1 MKNKLHIVVGIAA
14 LVLTQF
20 VSAQEKDLRKIVF
33 TGAARGLY
41 FGDRIGQ
48 DVDTLST
55 SSLGDTVTIPR
66 MNSGHT
72 LVDLGMNI
80 RPNRNT
86 EIQGMVRV
94 RNDYGGFWGSGVSF
108 DIRQL
113 YIKGVAGGIVRYQ
126 LGDINYKL
134 SPYTLSNT
142 QQEIITQGPVVFQQ
156 QTRLMNYDNFY
167 AADSSWRQ
175 QGAAAEFGLQFAKF
189 VKELQ
194 FHTVA
199 TRVRTSDFGSINDR
213 LFAGYNVNL
222 VQSNFLEIGVNHVT
236 LFDIEGTSRN
246 LSTFHNP
253 VTTGTL
259 MLKKDIAGWKMKANV
274 EAGTSKTYYEK
285 FEGSPETNGKILDA
299 KWIGSNTSEGVTVEA
314 GWKYVST
321 DFRSPGAQT
330 KRVNYNY
337 QPSSF
342 GRITNDQVI
351 RNLTSFDLMRES
363 NAYNRQ
369 LSSNLMLTQP
379 KYDNITP
386 YGAATPNRQGVTV
399 HVNYASPTK
408 LYELSAT
415 NLMLQETRG
424 EGTVLPRK
432 FMRLEAKAVGHLNRL
447 IGNSDRLFDVTVRYR
462 NDNTSRT
469 AEENVRAVDLSTQIF
484 SIGMEYEFSENW
496 DLMLGVQQIK
506 FNGFDYTAV
515 RNNFS
520 EIYYF
525 NEYQTDGM
533 EFMQAAGLRYRFSE
547 KSSLSVNLSNFENT
561 DDFDTTQNY
570 SIRQFMLLYQM
581 NF

>member
-1 MKNKLHIVVGIAA
+1 MKNKLHIVVGIAVL
-14 LVLTQF
+14 LVTQF
-20 VSAQEKDLRKIVF
+20 VYAQEKDLKKVVF

-41 FGDRIGQ
+41 YGDKIGQ
-48 DVDTLST
+48 ETEDTI
-55 SSLGDTVTIPR
+55 TIPR

-113 YIKGVAGGIVRYQ
+113 YIKGVAGGVVRYQ

-175 QGAAAEFGLQFAKF
+175 QGAAAEFGLQFSKF
-189 VKELQ
+189 VRELQ

-199 TRVRTSDFGSINDR
+199 TRVRTTDFGSINDR

-222 VQSNFLEIGVNHVT
+222 VQSNFFEVGINHVT
-236 LFDIEGTSRN
+236 LFDIAGTSRN

-259 MLKKDIAGWKMKANV
+259 LLKKDISNLKMKLNV
-274 EAGTSKTYYEK
+274 EAGTSKTYYEE
-285 FEGSPETNGKILDA
+285 FEGSPETNGKIFDA
-299 KWIGSNTSEGVTVEA
+299 KWLGTFDSEGLSIEA
-314 GWKYVST
+314 GWKYVSS

-337 QPSSF
+337 QPSAF
-342 GRITNDQVI
+342 GRITNDQVV
-351 RNLTSFDLMRES
+351 RNLTAFDLMRES

-386 YGAATPNRQGVTV
+386 YGTATPNRQGVTLLLK
-399 HVNYASPTK
+399 YTSPTQ
-408 LYELSAT
+408 LFDISAT

-424 EGTVLPRK
+424 EGTFLPRK
-432 FMRLEAKAVGHLNRL
+432 FIRYEAKATAHMNNFWG
-447 IGNSDRLFDVTVRYR
+447 IKDRLFDLTVRFR
-462 NDNTSRT
+462 NDNTSRE
-469 AEENVRAVDLSTQIF
+469 AEENVKAVDLSTQIL
-484 SIGMEYEFSENW
+484 SVGMEYEFFENW
-496 DLMLGVQQIK
+496 DAMFGFQQVTFK
-506 FNGFDYTAV
+506 GFDYTAV

-520 EIYYF
+520 EIYNF
-525 NEYQTDGM
+525 KEYQTSGKEIM
-533 EFMQAAGLRYRFSE
+533 MAAGLRYRFSE
-547 KSSLSVNLSNFENT
+547 KSSLSMNLSNFENK
-561 DDFDTTQNY
+561 DVFDATQNY
-570 SIRQFMLLYQM
+570 SVRQFMLLYQM

>member
-1 MKNKLHIVVGIAA
+1 MKNTLHIVVGIAA
-14 LVLTQF
+14 LLVAQV
-20 VSAQEKDLRKIVF
+20 VSAQEKDFRKIVF

-41 FGDRIGQ
+41 YGDKVGQ
-48 DVDTLST
+48 EQEDSI
-55 SSLGDTVTIPR
+55 TIPR

-80 RPNRNT
+80 RPNKNT

-108 DIRQL
+108 DVRQL

-142 QQEIITQGPVVFQQ
+142 QQEIITQGPVIFQQ

-199 TRVRTSDFGSINDR
+199 TRVRTTDFSSINDR
-213 LFAGYNVNL
+213 LFAGYNMNL
-222 VQSNFLEIGVNHVT
+222 VQSNFFEVGVNHVT
-236 LFDIEGTSRN
+236 LFDIEGTSHN

-259 MLKKDIAGWKMKANV
+259 LLKKDISNWKMKVNV
-274 EAGTSKTYYEK
+274 EAGTSRTYYEK
-285 FEGSPETNGKILDA
+285 FENSPETKGKIFDA
-299 KWIGSNTSEGVTVEA
+299 KWIAANTSKGLTVEA
-314 GWKYVST
+314 GWKYVSS

-342 GRITNDQVI
+342 GRITNDQVV
-351 RNLTSFDLMRES
+351 RNLTAFDLMRES

-386 YGAATPNRQGVTV
+386 YGTATPNRQGLTV
-399 HVNYASPTK
+399 NVRYTSASK
-408 LYELSAT
+408 LFDLAAT
-415 NLMLQETRG
+415 QLMLQETRG
-424 EGTVLPRK
+424 EGTLLPRK
-432 FMRLEAKAVGHLNRL
+432 FMRSEVKAIAHVSKF
-447 IGNSDRLFDVTVRYR
+447 IGNKDKLFDVTVRFR
-462 NDNTSRT
+462 NDQTSRK
-469 AEENVRAVDLSTQIF
+469 AEENVRAVDLSTQII
-484 SIGMEYEFSENW
+484 SAGIEYEFWENW
-496 DLMLGVQQIK
+496 DVMLGVQQIK

-520 EIYYF
+520 QIYNF
-525 NEYQTDGM
+525 KEYQTNGN
-533 EFMQAAGLRYRFSE
+533 EFMKAAGLRYRFSD
-547 KSSLSVNLSNFENT
+547 KSSLSVNLSNFKNT
-561 DDFDTTQNY
+561 DAFDATQNY

>member
-14 LVLTQF
+14 LLVAQF
-20 VSAQEKDLRKIVF
+20 VSAQEKDLRKVVF

-41 FGDRIGQ
+41 YGDRMGQ
-48 DVDTLST
+48 EVEDSI
-55 SSLGDTVTIPR
+55 TIPR

-113 YIKGVAGGIVRYQ
+113 YIKGVAGGVVRYQ

-175 QGAAAEFGLQFAKF
+175 QGAAAEFGLQFSKF

-199 TRVRTSDFGSINDR
+199 TRVRTTDFGNINDR

-222 VQSNFLEIGVNHVT
+222 VQSNFLEVGVNHVT

-259 MLKKDIAGWKMKANV
+259 LLKKDFSNWKMKVNV

-285 FEGSPETNGKILDA
+285 FEGSPETNGKIFDA
-299 KWIGSNTSEGVTVEA
+299 KWIGTNTSKGLSVEA
-314 GWKYVST
+314 GWKYVSS

-342 GRITNDQVI
+342 GRITNDQVV
-351 RNLTSFDLMRES
+351 RNLTAFDLMRES

-369 LSSNLMLTQP
+369 LSSNLMLIQP

-386 YGAATPNRQGVTV
+386 YGTATPNRQGLTV
-399 HVNYASPTK
+399 
-408 LYELSAT
+408 SAKYIIPSKILEVFT
-415 NLMLQETRG
+415 TQLMLQETRG
-424 EGTVLPRK
+424 EGTFVPRK
-432 FMRLEAKAVGHLNRL
+432 FMRSEVKAVAHVNQRFGR
-447 IGNSDRLFDVTVRYR
+447 SDKLFDVTIRFR
-462 NDNTSRT
+462 NDNTSRE
-469 AEENVRAVDLSTQIF
+469 AEENVRAVELSTQIF
-484 SIGMEYEFSENW
+484 SVGMEYEFWENW

-520 EIYYF
+520 EIYNF
-525 NEYQTDGM
+525 KEYQTDGN
-533 EFMQAAGLRYRFSE
+533 EYMQAAGVRYRFSD
-547 KSSLSVNLSNFENT
+547 KSSLSVNLSNFKNT
-561 DDFDTTQNY
+561 DAFDATQNY
-570 SIRQFMLLYQM
+570 NIRQFMLLYQM

>member
-14 LVLTQF
+14 LLVAQF
-20 VSAQEKDLRKIVF
+20 VSAQEKDLRKVVF

-41 FGDRIGQ
+41 YGDRMGQ
-48 DVDTLST
+48 EVEDSI
-55 SSLGDTVTIPR
+55 TIPR

-113 YIKGVAGGIVRYQ
+113 YIKGVAGGVVRYQ

-175 QGAAAEFGLQFAKF
+175 QGAAAEFGLQFSKF

-199 TRVRTSDFGSINDR
+199 TRVRTTDFGNISDR

-222 VQSNFLEIGVNHVT
+222 VQSNFLEVGVNHVT

-259 MLKKDIAGWKMKANV
+259 LLKKDFSNWKMKVNV

-285 FEGSPETNGKILDA
+285 FEGSPETNGKIFDA
-299 KWIGSNTSEGVTVEA
+299 KWIAANTSKGFTIDA
-314 GWKYVST
+314 GWKYVSS

-342 GRITNDQVI
+342 GRITNDQVV
-351 RNLTSFDLMRES
+351 RNLTAFDLMRES

-386 YGAATPNRQGVTV
+386 YGTATPNRQGLTV
-399 HVNYASPTK
+399 NAKYVNPTQ
-408 LYELSAT
+408 LFEIAAT
-415 NLMLQETRG
+415 QLMLQETRG
-424 EGTVLPRK
+424 EGTLLPRK
-432 FMRLEAKAVGHLNRL
+432 FMRTEVKAVAHLSKRF
-447 IGNSDRLFDVTVRYR
+447 GSKDKLFDVSVRFR
-462 NDNTSRT
+462 KDNTSRV
-469 AEENVRAVDLSTQIF
+469 AEENVRAVDLSTQIY
-484 SIGMEYEFSENW
+484 SVGMEYEFWENW
-496 DLMLGVQQIK
+496 DVMLGVQQIK

-520 EIYYF
+520 EIYNF
-525 NEYQTDGM
+525 KEYQTDGN
-533 EFMQAAGLRYRFSE
+533 EFMKAAGLRYRFSD
-547 KSSLSVNLSNFENT
+547 KSSLSVNLSNFKNT
-561 DDFDTTQNY
+561 DAFDATQNY
-570 SIRQFMLLYQM
+570 TIRQFMLLYQM

>member
-1 MKNKLHIVVGIAA
+1 MRNKLHIVALGAA
-14 LVLTQF
+14 VLFGQNMF
-20 VSAQEKDLRKIVF
+20 SQEKDMRKVVF

-41 FGDRIGQ
+41 YGDNIGQ
-48 DVDTLST
+48 EVEDTI
-55 SSLGDTVTIPR
+55 TIPR

-80 RPNRNT
+80 RPNKNT

-108 DIRQL
+108 DVRQL
-113 YIKGVAGGIVRYQ
+113 YIKGVAGGVVRYQ

-142 QQEIITQGPVVFQQ
+142 QQEIITQGPEVFKQ

-167 AADSSWRQ
+167 DADSSWRQ
-175 QGAAAEFGLQFAKF
+175 QGAAAEFSLLFSKI

-199 TRVRTSDFGSINDR
+199 TRVRTTDFGSINDR
-213 LFAGYNVNL
+213 LFAGFNVNL
-222 VQSNFLEIGVNHVT
+222 VQNDFFEVGVNHVT

-259 MLKKDIAGWKMKANV
+259 LFKKDISNWKTRVNV
-274 EAGTSKTYYEK
+274 EAGTSKTYYDK
-285 FEGSPETNGKILDA
+285 FEGSPETNGKIFDA
-299 KWIGSNTSEGVTVEA
+299 KWFGANAKEGLSVEA
-314 GWKYVST
+314 GWKYVSS

-337 QPSSF
+337 QPTSF
-342 GRITNDQVI
+342 GRITNDQVV
-351 RNLTSFDLMRES
+351 RNLTAFDLMRES

-386 YGAATPNRQGVTV
+386 YGTATPNRQGLTL
-399 HVNYASPTK
+399 NARYILPSK
-408 LYELSAT
+408 FLEFSAT
-415 NLMLQETRG
+415 QLMLQETRG
-424 EGTVLPRK
+424 EGTFVPRK
-432 FMRLEAKAVGHLNRL
+432 FMRSEAKAVAHLSQKF
-447 IGNSDRLFDVTVRYR
+447 GSKDKLFDVTIRFR
-462 NDNTSRT
+462 NDNTSRE
-469 AEENVRAVDLSTQIF
+469 AEENVRAVDLSTQIL
-484 SIGMEYEFSENW
+484 SVGMEYEFSKDW

-520 EIYYF
+520 EIYNFKEYETDG
-525 NEYQTDGM
+525 NEYM
-533 EFMQAAGLRYRFSE
+533 LAAGVRYRFSDE
-547 KSSLSVNLSNFENT
+547 SSLSVNLSNFKNT
-561 DDFDTTQNY
+561 DAFDATQNY
-570 SIRQFMLLYQM
+570 SVRQFMLLYQM

>member
-1 MKNKLHIVVGIAA
+1 MKNKLHIVFGIVAFVA
-14 LVLTQF
+14 TQF
-20 VSAQEKDLRKIVF
+20 VSAQEKDVRKVVF

-41 FGDRIGQ
+41 YGDRIGQ
-48 DVDTLST
+48 EVEDSI
-55 SSLGDTVTIPR
+55 TIPR

-80 RPNRNT
+80 RPNKNT
-86 EIQGMVRV
+86 EIHGMVRV

-113 YIKGVAGGIVRYQ
+113 YIKGVAGGVVRYQ

-175 QGAAAEFGLQFAKF
+175 QGAAAEFGLQFSKI

-222 VQSNFLEIGVNHVT
+222 VQSDFLEVGINHVT

-259 MLKKDIAGWKMKANV
+259 LLKKDISNWKMRVNV
-274 EAGTSKTYYEK
+274 EAGASKTYYK
-285 FEGSPETNGKILDA
+285 NFEDSPETNGRIFDA
-299 KWIGSNTSEGVTVEA
+299 KWLGTNASKGLTVEA
-314 GWKYVST
+314 GWKYVSS

-342 GRITNDQVI
+342 GRITNGQEV
-351 RNLTSFDLMRES
+351 RNLTTFDLMRES
-363 NAYNRQ
+363 DAYNRQ
-369 LSSNLMLTQP
+369 LSSNLMLIQP

-386 YGAATPNRQGVTV
+386 YGTATPNRQGLTV
-399 HVNYASPTK
+399 NARYVSPRQMFEISGTQ
-408 LYELSAT
+408 
-415 NLMLQETRG
+415 LMLQETRG
-424 EGTVLPRK
+424 EGTFVPRK
-432 FMRLEAKAVGHLNRL
+432 FMRSEVKAVAHVSQRFG
-447 IGNSDRLFDVTVRYR
+447 SKDKLFDVTVRFR
-462 NDNTSRT
+462 NDNTSRE

-484 SIGMEYEFSENW
+484 SVGMEYEFWENW

-520 EIYYF
+520 EIF
-525 NEYQTDGM
+525 NFKEYQTDGN
-533 EFMQAAGLRYRFSE
+533 EYMQAAGVRYRFSD
-547 KSSLSVNLSNFENT
+547 KSSLSVNLSNFKNT
-561 DDFDTTQNY
+561 DAFDATQNY
-570 SIRQFMLLYQM
+570 NVRQFMLLYQM

>member
-1 MKNKLHIVVGIAA
+1 MKNKLHIVVGIVA
-14 LVLTQF
+14 LVATQF
-20 VSAQEKDLRKIVF
+20 VSAQEKDLRKVVF

-41 FGDRIGQ
+41 YGDRIGQ
-48 DVDTLST
+48 EVEDSI
-55 SSLGDTVTIPR
+55 TIPR

-108 DIRQL
+108 DVRQL
-113 YIKGVAGGIVRYQ
+113 YIKGVAGGVVRYQ

-175 QGAAAEFGLQFAKF
+175 QGAAAEFGLQFAKY

-199 TRVRTSDFGSINDR
+199 TRVRTTDFGSINDR

-222 VQSNFLEIGVNHVT
+222 VQSSFLELGVNHVT

-259 MLKKDIAGWKMKANV
+259 LLKKDIANWKMKVNV
-274 EAGTSKTYYEK
+274 EAGTSKTYYEN
-285 FEGSPETNGKILDA
+285 FEGSPETNGKIFDA
-299 KWIGSNTSEGVTVEA
+299 KCLGANTSKGLFVEA
-314 GWKYVST
+314 GWKYVSS

-337 QPSSF
+337 QPTSF
-342 GRITNDQVI
+342 GRITNDQVV
-351 RNLTSFDLMRES
+351 RNLTAFDLMRES

-369 LSSNLMLTQP
+369 LSSNLMLIQP

-386 YGAATPNRQGVTV
+386 YGTATPNRQGLTVVAKYVVPSKVLEFSVTQ
-399 HVNYASPTK
+399 
-408 LYELSAT
+408 
-415 NLMLQETRG
+415 LMLQETRG
-424 EGTVLPRK
+424 EGTLLPRK
-432 FMRLEAKAVGHLNRL
+432 FMRSEVKAVAHVSQRFG
-447 IGNSDRLFDVTVRYR
+447 SKDKLFDVTVRFR
-462 NDNTSRT
+462 NDNTSRE

-484 SIGMEYEFSENW
+484 SVGMEYEFRENW
-496 DLMLGVQQIK
+496 DLMLGVQQVK

-520 EIYYF
+520 EIYNF
-525 NEYQTDGM
+525 KEYQTDGN
-533 EFMQAAGLRYRFSE
+533 EYMQAAGVRYRFSD
-547 KSSLSVNLSNFENT
+547 KSSLSANLSSFKNT
-561 DDFDTTQNY
+561 DAFDATQNY

>member
-1 MKNKLHIVVGIAA
+1 MKNKLHIVVGIVALMAA
-14 LVLTQF
+14 QF
-20 VSAQEKDLRKIVF
+20 ASAQEKDLRKVVF

-41 FGDRIGQ
+41 YGDKIGQ
-48 DVDTLST
+48 EEEDSI
-55 SSLGDTVTIPR
+55 TIPR

-142 QQEIITQGPVVFQQ
+142 QQEIITQGPVIFQQ

-175 QGAAAEFGLQFAKF
+175 QGAAAEFGLQFAKYF
-189 VKELQ
+189 KELQ

-199 TRVRTSDFGSINDR
+199 TRVRTTDFGSINDR

-222 VQSNFLEIGVNHVT
+222 VQSNFLEMGITHVT
-236 LFDIEGTSRN
+236 LFDIEGTSHN

-253 VTTGTL
+253 VTTATYV
-259 MLKKDIAGWKMKANV
+259 LKKDFSNWKMRVNV
-274 EAGTSKTYYEK
+274 ETGTSKTYYEK
-285 FEGSPETNGKILDA
+285 FEGSPETKGKIFDA
-299 KWIGSNTSEGVTVEA
+299 KWIAANTSKGFSIDA
-314 GWKYVST
+314 GWKYVSS

-337 QPSSF
+337 QPTSF
-342 GRITNDQVI
+342 GRITNDQVV
-351 RNLTSFDLMRES
+351 RNLTAFDLMRES

-386 YGAATPNRQGVTV
+386 YGTATPNRQGLTV
-399 HVNYASPTK
+399 NAKYVNPTQ
-408 LYELSAT
+408 LFEIAAT
-415 NLMLQETRG
+415 QLMLQETRG
-424 EGTVLPRK
+424 EGTLLPRK
-432 FMRLEAKAVGHLNRL
+432 FMRTEVKAVAHLSKRF
-447 IGNSDRLFDVTVRYR
+447 GSKDKLFDVSVRFR
-462 NDNTSRT
+462 KDNTSRV
-469 AEENVRAVDLSTQIF
+469 AEENVRAVDLSTQIY
-484 SIGMEYEFSENW
+484 SVGMEYEFWENW
-496 DLMLGVQQIK
+496 DVMLGVQQIK

-520 EIYYF
+520 EIYNF
-525 NEYQTDGM
+525 KEYQTDGN
-533 EFMQAAGLRYRFSE
+533 EFMKAAGLRYRFSD
-547 KSSLSVNLSNFENT
+547 KSSLSVNLSNFKNT
-561 DDFDTTQNY
+561 DAFDATQNY
-570 SIRQFMLLYQM
+570 TIRQFMLLYQM

>member
-1 MKNKLHIVVGIAA
+1 MKNKLHIVFGIAA
-14 LVLTQF
+14 LVVTQF
-20 VSAQEKDLRKIVF
+20 VSAQEKDLRKVVF

-41 FGDRIGQ
+41 YGDRIGQ
-48 DVDTLST
+48 EVEDSI
-55 SSLGDTVTIPR
+55 TIPR

-113 YIKGVAGGIVRYQ
+113 YIKGVAGGVVRYQ

-175 QGAAAEFGLQFAKF
+175 QGAAAEFGLQFSKF

-199 TRVRTSDFGSINDR
+199 TRVRTTDFGSINDR
-213 LFAGYNVNL
+213 LFAGYNLNL
-222 VQSNFLEIGVNHVT
+222 VQSEFLEVGVNHVT

-259 MLKKDIAGWKMKANV
+259 LLKRDISNWKMKVNV

-285 FEGSPETNGKILDA
+285 FEGSPETKGKIFDA
-299 KWIGSNTSEGVTVEA
+299 KWMGVNSSKGLSVEA
-314 GWKYVST
+314 GWKYVSS

-337 QPSSF
+337 QPTSF
-342 GRITNDQVI
+342 GRITNDQVV

-386 YGAATPNRQGVTV
+386 YGTATPNRQGLTINARY
-399 HVNYASPTK
+399 VNPTQ
-408 LYELSAT
+408 LFEISAT
-415 NLMLQETRG
+415 QLMLQETRG
-424 EGTVLPRK
+424 EGTFLPRK
-432 FMRLEAKAVGHLNRL
+432 FMRSEVKAVAHLSKRF
-447 IGNSDRLFDVTVRYR
+447 GSKDKLFDVSLRFR
-462 NDNTSRT
+462 NDNTSRE
-469 AEENVRAVDLSTQIF
+469 AEENVRAVDLSTKIF
-484 SIGMEYEFSENW
+484 SIGAEYEFWENW
-496 DLMLGVQQIK
+496 DLMLGLQQVA

-520 EIYYF
+520 EIYNF
-525 NEYQTDGM
+525 KEYQTDGK
-533 EFMQAAGLRYRFSE
+533 EFMQAAGVRYRFSD
-547 KSSLSVNLSNFENT
+547 KSSLSMNLSNFKNT
-561 DDFDTTQNY
+561 DAFDATQNY
-570 SIRQFMLLYQM
+570 NVRQFMLLYQM

>member
-14 LVLTQF
+14 LVVTQF
-20 VSAQEKDLRKIVF
+20 VAAQEKDLRKVVF

-41 FGDRIGQ
+41 YGDKIGQ
-48 DVDTLST
+48 EEEDSI
-55 SSLGDTVTIPR
+55 TIPR

-80 RPNRNT
+80 RPNKNT

-142 QQEIITQGPVVFQQ
+142 QQEIITQGPVIFQQ

-175 QGAAAEFGLQFAKF
+175 QGAAAEFGLQFAKYF
-189 VKELQ
+189 KELQ

-199 TRVRTSDFGSINDR
+199 TRVRTTDFGSINDR

-222 VQSNFLEIGVNHVT
+222 VQSNFLEIGMNHVT
-236 LFDIEGTSRN
+236 LFDIEGTSHN

-259 MLKKDIAGWKMKANV
+259 LLKRDIANWKMKVNV
-274 EAGTSKTYYEK
+274 EGGTSRTYYEK
-285 FEGSPETNGKILDA
+285 FEGSPETKGKIFDA
-299 KWIGSNTSEGVTVEA
+299 KWIAANTSNGLTVEA
-314 GWKYVST
+314 GWKYVSS

-342 GRITNDQVI
+342 GRITNDQVV
-351 RNLTSFDLMRES
+351 RNLTAFDLMRES

-386 YGAATPNRQGVTV
+386 YGTATPNRQGLTV
-399 HVNYASPTK
+399 NAKYVNPTQ
-408 LYELSAT
+408 LFEIAAT
-415 NLMLQETRG
+415 QLMLQETRG
-424 EGTVLPRK
+424 EGTLLPRK
-432 FMRLEAKAVGHLNRL
+432 FMRTEVKAVAHLNKRF
-447 IGNSDRLFDVTVRYR
+447 GSKDKLFDVSVRFR
-462 NDNTSRT
+462 KDNTSRV

-484 SIGMEYEFSENW
+484 SVGMEYEFWENW
-496 DLMLGVQQIK
+496 DVMLGVQQIK

-520 EIYYF
+520 EIYNF
-525 NEYQTDGM
+525 KEYQTDGN
-533 EFMQAAGLRYRFSE
+533 EFMKAAGLRYRFSD
-547 KSSLSVNLSNFENT
+547 KSSLSVNLSNFKNT
-561 DDFDTTQNY
+561 DAFDATQNY
-570 SIRQFMLLYQM
+570 TIRQFMLLYQM

>member
-1 MKNKLHIVVGIAA
+1 MKNKLHIVVGIVALMAA
-14 LVLTQF
+14 QF
-20 VSAQEKDLRKIVF
+20 VSAQEKDLRKVVF

-41 FGDRIGQ
+41 YGDRMEQEVEDSI
-48 DVDTLST
+48 
-55 SSLGDTVTIPR
+55 TIPR

-142 QQEIITQGPVVFQQ
+142 QQEIITQGPVIFQQ

-199 TRVRTSDFGSINDR
+199 TRVRTTDFGSINDR

-222 VQSNFLEIGVNHVT
+222 VQSNFLEVGVNHVT

-259 MLKKDIAGWKMKANV
+259 LLKKDFSDWKMKVNV

-285 FEGSPETNGKILDA
+285 FEGSPETNGKIFDA
-299 KWIGSNTSEGVTVEA
+299 KWIAANTSKGFSIDA
-314 GWKYVST
+314 GWKYVSS

-342 GRITNDQVI
+342 GRITNDQVV
-351 RNLTSFDLMRES
+351 RNLTAFDLMRES

-386 YGAATPNRQGVTV
+386 YGTATPNRQGLTV
-399 HVNYASPTK
+399 NAKYVNPSQLFEIA
-408 LYELSAT
+408 AT
-415 NLMLQETRG
+415 QLMLQETRG
-424 EGTVLPRK
+424 EGTLLPRK
-432 FMRLEAKAVGHLNRL
+432 FVRTEVKAVAHLSKRF
-447 IGNSDRLFDVTVRYR
+447 GSKDKLFDVSVRFR
-462 NDNTSRT
+462 NDNTSRD

-484 SIGMEYEFSENW
+484 SVGMEYEFWENW
-496 DLMLGVQQIK
+496 DVMLGVQQIK

-520 EIYYF
+520 EIYNF
-525 NEYQTDGM
+525 KEYQTDGN
-533 EFMQAAGLRYRFSE
+533 EFMKAAGLRYRFSD
-547 KSSLSVNLSNFENT
+547 KSSLSVNLSNFKNT
-561 DDFDTTQNY
+561 DAFDATQNY
-570 SIRQFMLLYQM
+570 TIRQFMLLYQM

>member
-1 MKNKLHIVVGIAA
+1 MKNKLHIVVGIAMLMVA
-14 LVLTQF
+14 QF
-20 VSAQEKDLRKIVF
+20 VSAQEKDLRKLVF

-41 FGDRIGQ
+41 YGDKISQ
-48 DVDTLST
+48 EMEDSI
-55 SSLGDTVTIPR
+55 TIPR

-113 YIKGVAGGIVRYQ
+113 YIKGVAGGVVRYQ

-142 QQEIITQGPVVFQQ
+142 QQEIISQGPVVFQQ
-156 QTRLMNYDNFY
+156 QTRIMNYDNFY
-167 AADSSWRQ
+167 ASDSSWRQ

-189 VKELQ
+189 VRELQ

-199 TRVRTSDFGSINDR
+199 TRVRTTDFGSINDR

-222 VQSNFLEIGVNHVT
+222 VQSNFLEVGMNHVV

-259 MLKKDIAGWKMKANV
+259 LLKKDISKLKMKLNV
-274 EAGTSKTYYEK
+274 EAGTSRTYYEK
-285 FEGSPETNGKILDA
+285 FEDSPETNGKIFDA
-299 KWIGSNTSEGVTVEA
+299 KWLGLFDSEGLSIEA
-314 GWKYVST
+314 GWKYVSS

-337 QPSSF
+337 QPTSF
-342 GRITNDQVI
+342 GRITNDQVV
-351 RNLTSFDLMRES
+351 RNLTAFDLMRES

-386 YGAATPNRQGVTV
+386 YGAATPNRQGVTLNV
-399 HVNYASPTK
+399 KYLSPSQ
-408 LYELSAT
+408 LFDFSAT

-424 EGTVLPRK
+424 EGTFLPRK
-432 FMRLEAKAVGHLNRL
+432 FVRYEAKATAHLNNFL
-447 IGNSDRLFDVTVRYR
+447 GVKDRLCDLTVRFR
-462 NDNTSRT
+462 NDNTSRE
-469 AEENVRAVDLSTQIF
+469 AEENVKAVDLSTQIF
-484 SIGMEYEFSENW
+484 SVGMEYEFFENW
-496 DLMLGVQQIK
+496 DAMFGLQQITFK
-506 FNGFDYTAV
+506 GFDYTAV

-520 EIYYF
+520 EIYNF
-525 NEYQTDGM
+525 KEYQTSGEEIM
-533 EFMQAAGLRYRFSE
+533 MAAGLRYRFSE
-547 KSSLSVNLSNFENT
+547 KSSLSVNLSNFENK
-561 DDFDTTQNY
+561 DAFDATQSY
-570 SIRQFMLLYQM
+570 SVRQFMLLYQM

>member
-14 LVLTQF
+14 LVVTQF
-20 VSAQEKDLRKIVF
+20 VSAQEKDLRKVVF

-41 FGDRIGQ
+41 YGDRIGQ
-48 DVDTLST
+48 EVEDSI
-55 SSLGDTVTIPR
+55 TIPR

-113 YIKGVAGGIVRYQ
+113 YIKGVAGGVVRYQ

-199 TRVRTSDFGSINDR
+199 TRVRTTDFGSINDR

-222 VQSNFLEIGVNHVT
+222 VQSNFLEIGMNHVT
-236 LFDIEGTSRN
+236 LFDIEGTSHN

-259 MLKKDIAGWKMKANV
+259 LLKRDISNWKMKVNV

-285 FEGSPETNGKILDA
+285 FEGSPETKGKIFDA
-299 KWIGSNTSEGVTVEA
+299 KWIGTNASKGLSVEA
-314 GWKYVST
+314 GWKYVSS

-337 QPSSF
+337 QPTSF
-342 GRITNDQVI
+342 GRITNDQVV
-351 RNLTSFDLMRES
+351 RNLTAFDLMRES

-386 YGAATPNRQGVTV
+386 YGTATPNRQGLTV
-399 HVNYASPTK
+399 NARYVNPTQ
-408 LYELSAT
+408 LFEISAT
-415 NLMLQETRG
+415 QLMLQETRG
-424 EGTVLPRK
+424 EGTFLPRK
-432 FMRLEAKAVGHLNRL
+432 FMRSEVKAVAHLSKRF
-447 IGNSDRLFDVTVRYR
+447 GSKDKLFDVSVRFR
-462 NDNTSRT
+462 NDNTSRE

-484 SIGMEYEFSENW
+484 SIGAEYEFWDNW
-496 DLMLGVQQIK
+496 DLMLGLQQVA

-520 EIYYF
+520 EIYNF
-525 NEYQTDGM
+525 KEYQTDGK
-533 EFMQAAGLRYRFSE
+533 EFMQAAGVRYRFSD
-547 KSSLSVNLSNFENT
+547 KSSLSVNLSNFKNT
-561 DDFDTTQNY
+561 DAFDATQNY
-570 SIRQFMLLYQM
+570 NVRQFMLLYQM

>member
-1 MKNKLHIVVGIAA
+1 
-14 LVLTQF
+14 
-20 VSAQEKDLRKIVF
+20 
-33 TGAARGLY
+33 
-41 FGDRIGQ
+41 
-48 DVDTLST
+48 
-55 SSLGDTVTIPR
+55 
-66 MNSGHT
+66 
-72 LVDLGMNI
+72 
-80 RPNRNT
+80 
-86 EIQGMVRV
+86 
-94 RNDYGGFWGSGVSF
+94 
-108 DIRQL
+108 
-113 YIKGVAGGIVRYQ
+113 

-142 QQEIITQGPVVFQQ
+142 QQEIITQGPVIFQQ

-175 QGAAAEFGLQFAKF
+175 QGAAAEFGLQFSKF

-199 TRVRTSDFGSINDR
+199 TRVRTTDFGNISDR

-222 VQSNFLEIGVNHVT
+222 VQSNFLEVGVNHVT

-259 MLKKDIAGWKMKANV
+259 LLKKDFSNWKMKVNV

-285 FEGSPETNGKILDA
+285 FEGSPETNGKIFDA
-299 KWIGSNTSEGVTVEA
+299 KWMGTNTSKGLSVEA
-314 GWKYVST
+314 GWKYVSS

-342 GRITNDQVI
+342 GRITNDQVV
-351 RNLTSFDLMRES
+351 RNLTAFDLMRES

-369 LSSNLMLTQP
+369 LSSNLMLIQP

-386 YGAATPNRQGVTV
+386 YGTATPNRQGLTV
-399 HVNYASPTK
+399 NAKYVNPTQ
-408 LYELSAT
+408 LFEIAAT
-415 NLMLQETRG
+415 QLMLQETRG
-424 EGTVLPRK
+424 EGTLLPRK
-432 FMRLEAKAVGHLNRL
+432 FMRTEVKAVAHLSKRF
-447 IGNSDRLFDVTVRYR
+447 GSKDKLFDVSVRFR
-462 NDNTSRT
+462 KDNTSRE

-484 SIGMEYEFSENW
+484 SVGMEYEFWENW

-520 EIYYF
+520 EIYNF
-525 NEYQTDGM
+525 KEYQTDGN
-533 EFMQAAGLRYRFSE
+533 EFMQAAGVRYRFSD
-547 KSSLSVNLSNFENT
+547 KSSLSVNLSNFKNT
-561 DDFDTTQNY
+561 DAFDATQNY
-570 SIRQFMLLYQM
+570 SVRQFMLLYQM

>member
-14 LVLTQF
+14 LLVAQF
-20 VSAQEKDLRKIVF
+20 VSAQEKDLRKVVF

-41 FGDRIGQ
+41 YGDRMGQ
-48 DVDTLST
+48 EVEDSI
-55 SSLGDTVTIPR
+55 TIPR

-80 RPNRNT
+80 RPNKNT

-113 YIKGVAGGIVRYQ
+113 YIKGVAGGVVRYQ

-175 QGAAAEFGLQFAKF
+175 QGAAAEFGLQFAKYF
-189 VKELQ
+189 KELQ

-199 TRVRTSDFGSINDR
+199 TRVRTTDFGSINDR
-213 LFAGYNVNL
+213 LFAGYNMNL
-222 VQSNFLEIGVNHVT
+222 VQSEFLEMGITHVT

-253 VTTGTL
+253 VTTATYV
-259 MLKKDIAGWKMKANV
+259 LKKDFSNWKMRLNV
-274 EAGTSKTYYEK
+274 ETGSSKTYYKK
-285 FEGSPETNGKILDA
+285 FEGSPETNGKIFDA
-299 KWIGSNTSEGVTVEA
+299 KWLGTNASKGLSVEA
-314 GWKYVST
+314 GWKYVSS

-342 GRITNDQVI
+342 GRITNDQVV
-351 RNLTSFDLMRES
+351 RNLTAFDLMRES

-369 LSSNLMLTQP
+369 LSSNLMLIQP

-386 YGAATPNRQGVTV
+386 YGTATPNRQGLTV
-399 HVNYASPTK
+399 NAKYVNPTQ
-408 LYELSAT
+408 LFEIAAT
-415 NLMLQETRG
+415 QLMLQETRG
-424 EGTVLPRK
+424 EGTLLPRK
-432 FMRLEAKAVGHLNRL
+432 FMRTEVKAVAHLSKRF
-447 IGNSDRLFDVTVRYR
+447 GSKDKLFDVSVRFR
-462 NDNTSRT
+462 KDNTSRE

-484 SIGMEYEFSENW
+484 SVGMEYEFWENW

-520 EIYYF
+520 EIYNF
-525 NEYQTDGM
+525 KEYQTDGN
-533 EFMQAAGLRYRFSE
+533 EFMQAAGVRYRFSD
-547 KSSLSVNLSNFENT
+547 KSSLSVNLSNFKNT
-561 DDFDTTQNY
+561 DAFDATQNY
-570 SIRQFMLLYQM
+570 NIRQFMLLYQM

>member
-1 MKNKLHIVVGIAA
+1 MKNKLHIVVGIVALMAA
-14 LVLTQF
+14 QF
-20 VSAQEKDLRKIVF
+20 VSAQEKDLRKVVF

-41 FGDRIGQ
+41 YGDRMGQ
-48 DVDTLST
+48 EVEDSI
-55 SSLGDTVTIPR
+55 TIPR

-80 RPNRNT
+80 RPNKNT

-113 YIKGVAGGIVRYQ
+113 YIKGVAGGVVRYQ

-175 QGAAAEFGLQFAKF
+175 QGAAAEFGLQFSKF

-199 TRVRTSDFGSINDR
+199 TRVRTTDFGSINDR

-222 VQSNFLEIGVNHVT
+222 VQSNFLEVGLNHVT

-259 MLKKDIAGWKMKANV
+259 LLKRDISNWKMKVNV

-285 FEGSPETNGKILDA
+285 FEGSPETKGKIFDA
-299 KWIGSNTSEGVTVEA
+299 KWIGTNASKGLSVEA
-314 GWKYVST
+314 GWKYVSS

-342 GRITNDQVI
+342 GRITNDQVV
-351 RNLTSFDLMRES
+351 RNLTAFDLMRES

-369 LSSNLMLTQP
+369 LSSNLMLIQP

-386 YGAATPNRQGVTV
+386 YGTATPNRQGVTV
-399 HVNYASPTK
+399 SARYISPK
-408 LYELSAT
+408 QLFEISAT
-415 NLMLQETRG
+415 QLMLQETRG
-424 EGTVLPRK
+424 EGTLLPRK
-432 FMRLEAKAVGHLNRL
+432 FMRSEVKAVAHLSKRF
-447 IGNSDRLFDVTVRYR
+447 GSKDKLFDVSVRFR
-462 NDNTSRT
+462 NDNTSRE
-469 AEENVRAVDLSTQIF
+469 ADENVRAVDLSTQIL
-484 SIGMEYEFSENW
+484 SVGVEYEFWENW
-496 DLMLGVQQIK
+496 DLMLGLQQIT

-520 EIYYF
+520 EIYNF
-525 NEYQTDGM
+525 KEYQTDGK
-533 EFMQAAGLRYRFSE
+533 EFMQAAGVRYRFSD
-547 KSSLSVNLSNFENT
+547 KSSLSMNLSNFKNT
-561 DDFDTTQNY
+561 DAFDATQNY
-570 SIRQFMLLYQM
+570 NVRQFMLLYQM

>member
-1 MKNKLHIVVGIAA
+1 MKNTLHIVVGIAA
-14 LVLTQF
+14 LLVAQV
-20 VSAQEKDLRKIVF
+20 VSAQEKDFRKIVF

-41 FGDRIGQ
+41 YGDKVGQ
-48 DVDTLST
+48 EQEDSI
-55 SSLGDTVTIPR
+55 TIPR

-80 RPNRNT
+80 RPNKNT

-108 DIRQL
+108 DVRQL

-142 QQEIITQGPVVFQQ
+142 QQEIITQGPVIFQQ

-199 TRVRTSDFGSINDR
+199 TRVRTTDFSSINDR

-222 VQSNFLEIGVNHVT
+222 VQSNFFEVGVNHVT
-236 LFDIEGTSRN
+236 LFDIEGTSHN

-259 MLKKDIAGWKMKANV
+259 LLKKDISNWKMKVNV
-274 EAGTSKTYYEK
+274 EAGTSRTYYEK
-285 FEGSPETNGKILDA
+285 FENSPETKGKIFDA
-299 KWIGSNTSEGVTVEA
+299 KWIASNTSKGLTVEA
-314 GWKYVST
+314 GWKYVSS

-342 GRITNDQVI
+342 GRITNDQVV

-386 YGAATPNRQGVTV
+386 YGTATPNRQGLTV
-399 HVNYASPTK
+399 NVRYTSASK
-408 LYELSAT
+408 LFDLAAT
-415 NLMLQETRG
+415 QLMLQETRG
-424 EGTVLPRK
+424 EGTLLPRK
-432 FMRLEAKAVGHLNRL
+432 FMRSEVKATAHVSKL
-447 IGNSDRLFDVTVRYR
+447 IGNKDKLFDVTVRFR
-462 NDNTSRT
+462 NDQTSRK
-469 AEENVRAVDLSTQIF
+469 AEENVRAVDLSTQII
-484 SIGMEYEFSENW
+484 SAGIEYEFWENW
-496 DLMLGVQQIK
+496 DVMLGVQQIK

-520 EIYYF
+520 QIYNF
-525 NEYQTDGM
+525 KEYQTNGN
-533 EFMQAAGLRYRFSE
+533 EFMKAAGLRYRFSD
-547 KSSLSVNLSNFENT
+547 KSSLSVNLSNFKNT
-561 DDFDTTQNY
+561 DAFDATQNY

>member
-1 MKNKLHIVVGIAA
+1 MKNKLHIVFGIAA
-14 LVLTQF
+14 LVVTQF
-20 VSAQEKDLRKIVF
+20 VSAQEKDLRKVVF

-41 FGDRIGQ
+41 YGDRIGQ
-48 DVDTLST
+48 EVEDSI
-55 SSLGDTVTIPR
+55 TIPR

-113 YIKGVAGGIVRYQ
+113 YIKGVAGGVVRYQ

-175 QGAAAEFGLQFAKF
+175 QGAAAEFGLQFSKF

-199 TRVRTSDFGSINDR
+199 TRVRTTDFGSINDR

-259 MLKKDIAGWKMKANV
+259 LLKRDISNWKMKVNV

-285 FEGSPETNGKILDA
+285 FEGSPETKGKIFDA
-299 KWIGSNTSEGVTVEA
+299 KWMGVNSSKGLSVEA
-314 GWKYVST
+314 GWKYVSS

-337 QPSSF
+337 QPTSF
-342 GRITNDQVI
+342 GRITNDQVV
-351 RNLTSFDLMRES
+351 RNLTAFDLMRES

-386 YGAATPNRQGVTV
+386 YGTATPNRQGLTV
-399 HVNYASPTK
+399 NARYVNPTQ
-408 LYELSAT
+408 LFEISAT
-415 NLMLQETRG
+415 QLMLQETRG
-424 EGTVLPRK
+424 EGTFLPRK
-432 FMRLEAKAVGHLNRL
+432 FMRSEVKAVAHLSKRF
-447 IGNSDRLFDVTVRYR
+447 GSKDKLFDVSVRFR
-462 NDNTSRT
+462 NDNTSRE
-469 AEENVRAVDLSTQIF
+469 AEENVRAVDLSTKIF
-484 SIGMEYEFSENW
+484 SIGAEYEFWENW
-496 DLMLGVQQIK
+496 DLMLGLQQVA

-520 EIYYF
+520 EIYNF
-525 NEYQTDGM
+525 KEYQTDGK
-533 EFMQAAGLRYRFSE
+533 EFMQAAGVRYRFSD
-547 KSSLSVNLSNFENT
+547 KSSLSMNLSNFKNT
-561 DDFDTTQNY
+561 DAFDATQNY
-570 SIRQFMLLYQM
+570 NVRQFMLLYQM

>member
-1 MKNKLHIVVGIAA
+1 MG
-14 LVLTQF
+14 
-20 VSAQEKDLRKIVF
+20 QEVEDSI
-33 TGAARGLY
+33 
-41 FGDRIGQ
+41 
-48 DVDTLST
+48 
-55 SSLGDTVTIPR
+55 TIPR

-113 YIKGVAGGIVRYQ
+113 YIKGVAGGVVRYQ

-175 QGAAAEFGLQFAKF
+175 QGAAAEFGLQFSKF

-199 TRVRTSDFGSINDR
+199 TRVRTTDFGNISDR

-222 VQSNFLEIGVNHVT
+222 VQSNFLEVGVNHVT

-259 MLKKDIAGWKMKANV
+259 LLKKDFSNWKMKVNV

-285 FEGSPETNGKILDA
+285 FEGSPETNGKIFDA
-299 KWIGSNTSEGVTVEA
+299 KWMGVNSSKGLSVEA
-314 GWKYVST
+314 GWKYVSS

-342 GRITNDQVI
+342 GRITNDQVV
-351 RNLTSFDLMRES
+351 RNLTAFDLMRES

-369 LSSNLMLTQP
+369 LSSNLMLIQP

-386 YGAATPNRQGVTV
+386 YGTATPNRQGLTV
-399 HVNYASPTK
+399 
-408 LYELSAT
+408 SAKYT
-415 NLMLQETRG
+415 IPSKILEVFATQLMLQETRG
-424 EGTVLPRK
+424 EGTFVPRK
-432 FMRLEAKAVGHLNRL
+432 FMRSEVKAVAHVNQRFGR
-447 IGNSDRLFDVTVRYR
+447 SDKLFDVTIRFR
-462 NDNTSRT
+462 NDNTSRE

-484 SIGMEYEFSENW
+484 SVGMEYEFWENW

-520 EIYYF
+520 EIYNF
-525 NEYQTDGM
+525 KEYQTDGN
-533 EFMQAAGLRYRFSE
+533 EFMQAAGVRYRFSD
-547 KSSLSVNLSNFENT
+547 KSSLSVNLSNFKNT
-561 DDFDTTQNY
+561 DAFDATQNY
-570 SIRQFMLLYQM
+570 NIRQFMLLYQM

>member
-1 MKNKLHIVVGIAA
+1 MKNKLHIVFGIAA
-14 LVLTQF
+14 LVVTQF
-20 VSAQEKDLRKIVF
+20 VSAQEKDLRKVVF

-41 FGDRIGQ
+41 YGDRIGQ
-48 DVDTLST
+48 EVEDSI
-55 SSLGDTVTIPR
+55 TIPR

-113 YIKGVAGGIVRYQ
+113 YIKGVAGGVVRYQ

-175 QGAAAEFGLQFAKF
+175 QGAAAEFGLQFSKF

-199 TRVRTSDFGSINDR
+199 TRVRTTDFGSINDR

-259 MLKKDIAGWKMKANV
+259 LLKRDISNWKMKVNV

-285 FEGSPETNGKILDA
+285 FEGSPETKGKIFDA
-299 KWIGSNTSEGVTVEA
+299 KWMGVNSSKGLSVEA
-314 GWKYVST
+314 GWKYVSS

-337 QPSSF
+337 QPTSF
-342 GRITNDQVI
+342 GRITNDQVV
-351 RNLTSFDLMRES
+351 RNLTAFDLMRES

-369 LSSNLMLTQP
+369 LSSNLMLIQP

-386 YGAATPNRQGVTV
+386 YGTATPNRQGLTV
-399 HVNYASPTK
+399 NARYVNPTQ
-408 LYELSAT
+408 LFEISAT
-415 NLMLQETRG
+415 QLMLQETRG
-424 EGTVLPRK
+424 EGTFLPRK
-432 FMRLEAKAVGHLNRL
+432 FMRSEVKAVAHLSKRF
-447 IGNSDRLFDVTVRYR
+447 GSKDKLFDVSVRFR
-462 NDNTSRT
+462 NDNTSRE
-469 AEENVRAVDLSTQIF
+469 AEENVRAVDLSTKIF
-484 SIGMEYEFSENW
+484 SIGAEYEFWENW
-496 DLMLGVQQIK
+496 DLMLGLQQVA

-520 EIYYF
+520 EIYNF
-525 NEYQTDGM
+525 KEYQTDGK
-533 EFMQAAGLRYRFSE
+533 EFMQAAGVRYRFSD
-547 KSSLSVNLSNFENT
+547 KSSLSMNLSNFKNT
-561 DDFDTTQNY
+561 DAFDATQNY
-570 SIRQFMLLYQM
+570 NVRQFMLLYQM

>member
-1 MKNKLHIVVGIAA
+1 MKNKLHIVFGIVA
-14 LVLTQF
+14 LVASQL
-20 VSAQEKDLRKIVF
+20 VSAQEKDLRKVVF

-41 FGDRIGQ
+41 YGDKIGQ
-48 DVDTLST
+48 EEADSI
-55 SSLGDTVTIPR
+55 TIPR

-113 YIKGVAGGIVRYQ
+113 YIKGVAGGVVRYQ

-194 FHTVA
+194 FHTVG
-199 TRVRTSDFGSINDR
+199 TRVRTTDFGSINDR
-213 LFAGYNVNL
+213 LFAGYNMNL
-222 VQSNFLEIGVNHVT
+222 VQSNFLEVGVNHVT
-236 LFDIEGTSRN
+236 LFDIEGTSHN

-259 MLKKDIAGWKMKANV
+259 MVKRDIAHWKMKLNV
-274 EAGTSKTYYEK
+274 ETGTSRTYYEK
-285 FEGSPETNGKILDA
+285 FEGSPETKGKIFDA
-299 KWIGSNTSEGVTVEA
+299 KLLGVDASKGLTVEA
-314 GWKYVST
+314 GWKYVSS

-342 GRITNDQVI
+342 GRITNDQVV
-351 RNLTSFDLMRES
+351 RNLTAFDLMRES

-369 LSSNLMLTQP
+369 LSSNLMLIQP

-386 YGAATPNRQGVTV
+386 YGTATPNRQGLTV
-399 HVNYASPTK
+399 NAKYVYPAQ
-408 LYELSAT
+408 LFDVVAT
-415 NLMLQETRG
+415 QLLLHETRG
-424 EGTVLPRK
+424 EGTLLPRK
-432 FMRLEAKAVGHLNRL
+432 FRRSEVKATGHLNK
-447 IGNSDRLFDVTVRYR
+447 IFGNKEKLFDVTLRFR
-462 NDNTSRT
+462 NDRTSRE

-484 SIGMEYEFSENW
+484 SVGVEYEFWENW
-496 DLMLGVQQIK
+496 DLMLGLQQIK

-520 EIYYF
+520 EIYNF
-525 NEYQTDGM
+525 KEYQTDGN
-533 EFMQAAGLRYRFSE
+533 EFMKALGVRYRFSD
-547 KSSLSVNLSNFENT
+547 KSSLSVNLSNFKNN
-561 DDFDTTQNY
+561 DAFDTTQKYN
-570 SIRQFMLLYQM
+570 IRQFMLLYQM

>member
-14 LVLTQF
+14 LVVTQF
-20 VSAQEKDLRKIVF
+20 VSAQEKDLRKVVF

-41 FGDRIGQ
+41 YGDRIGQ
-48 DVDTLST
+48 EEEDSI
-55 SSLGDTVTIPR
+55 TIPR

-113 YIKGVAGGIVRYQ
+113 YIKGVAGGVVRYQ

-175 QGAAAEFGLQFAKF
+175 QGAAAEFGLQFAKYL
-189 VKELQ
+189 KELQ

-199 TRVRTSDFGSINDR
+199 TRVRTTDFGSINDR

-222 VQSNFLEIGVNHVT
+222 VQSNFFEVGVNHVT
-236 LFDIEGTSRN
+236 LFDIEGTSHN

-259 MLKKDIAGWKMKANV
+259 LLKKDFSNWKMKVNV

-285 FEGSPETNGKILDA
+285 FEGSPETKGKIFDA
-299 KWIGSNTSEGVTVEA
+299 KWIAANTSKGFSIDA
-314 GWKYVST
+314 GWKYISS

-337 QPSSF
+337 QPTSF
-342 GRITNDQVI
+342 GRITNDQVV
-351 RNLTSFDLMRES
+351 RNLTAFDLMRES

-386 YGAATPNRQGVTV
+386 YGTATPNRQGLTV
-399 HVNYASPTK
+399 NAKYINPTQ
-408 LYELSAT
+408 LFEIAAT
-415 NLMLQETRG
+415 QLMLQETRG
-424 EGTVLPRK
+424 EGTLLPRK
-432 FMRLEAKAVGHLNRL
+432 FMRSEVKATTHLSKI
-447 IGNSDRLFDVTVRYR
+447 IGSKDKLFDLTVRFR
-462 NDNTSRT
+462 NDNTSRE
-469 AEENVRAVDLSTQIF
+469 AEENVRAVDLSTQIL
-484 SIGMEYEFSENW
+484 SVGMEYEFWENW
-496 DLMLGVQQIK
+496 DVMLGLQQIT

-520 EIYYF
+520 EIYNF
-525 NEYQTDGM
+525 KEYQTDGK
-533 EFMQAAGLRYRFSE
+533 EFMQAAGLRYRFSD
-547 KSSLSVNLSNFENT
+547 KSSLSVNLSNFKNT
-561 DDFDTTQNY
+561 DAFDATQNY
-570 SIRQFMLLYQM
+570 SVRQFMLLYQM

>member
-14 LVLTQF
+14 LLVAQF
-20 VSAQEKDLRKIVF
+20 VSAQEKDLRKVVF

-41 FGDRIGQ
+41 YGDRMGQ
-48 DVDTLST
+48 EVEDSI
-55 SSLGDTVTIPR
+55 TIPR

-80 RPNRNT
+80 RPNKNT

-113 YIKGVAGGIVRYQ
+113 YIKGVAGGVVRYQ

-142 QQEIITQGPVVFQQ
+142 QQEIITQGPVIFQQ

-175 QGAAAEFGLQFAKF
+175 QGAAAEFGLQFSKF

-199 TRVRTSDFGSINDR
+199 TRVRTTDFGSINDR

-222 VQSNFLEIGVNHVT
+222 VQSNFLEMGITHVT

-259 MLKKDIAGWKMKANV
+259 LLKKDFSNWKMKVNV

-285 FEGSPETNGKILDA
+285 FEGSPETNGKIFDA
-299 KWIGSNTSEGVTVEA
+299 KWIAANTSKGFTIDA
-314 GWKYVST
+314 GWKYVSS

-342 GRITNDQVI
+342 GRITNDQVV
-351 RNLTSFDLMRES
+351 RNLTAFDLMRES
-363 NAYNRQ
+363 NSYNRQ
-369 LSSNLMLTQP
+369 LSSNLMLIQP

-386 YGAATPNRQGVTV
+386 YGTATPNRQGLTV
-399 HVNYASPTK
+399 NAKYVNPTQ
-408 LYELSAT
+408 LFEIAAT
-415 NLMLQETRG
+415 QLMLQETRG
-424 EGTVLPRK
+424 EGTLLPRK
-432 FMRLEAKAVGHLNRL
+432 FMRTEVKAVAHLSKRF
-447 IGNSDRLFDVTVRYR
+447 GSKDKLFDVSVRFR
-462 NDNTSRT
+462 KDNTSRE

-484 SIGMEYEFSENW
+484 SVGMEYEFWENW

-520 EIYYF
+520 EIYNF
-525 NEYQTDGM
+525 KEYQTDGN
-533 EFMQAAGLRYRFSE
+533 EFMQAAGVRYRFSD
-547 KSSLSVNLSNFENT
+547 KSSLSVNLSNFKNT
-561 DDFDTTQNY
+561 DAFDATQNY
-570 SIRQFMLLYQM
+570 NIRQFMLLYQM

>member
-1 MKNKLHIVVGIAA
+1 
-14 LVLTQF
+14 
-20 VSAQEKDLRKIVF
+20 
-33 TGAARGLY
+33 
-41 FGDRIGQ
+41 
-48 DVDTLST
+48 
-55 SSLGDTVTIPR
+55 
-66 MNSGHT
+66 
-72 LVDLGMNI
+72 
-80 RPNRNT
+80 
-86 EIQGMVRV
+86 
-94 RNDYGGFWGSGVSF
+94 
-108 DIRQL
+108 
-113 YIKGVAGGIVRYQ
+113 

-142 QQEIITQGPVVFQQ
+142 QQEIITQGPVIFQQ

-167 AADSSWRQ
+167 TADSSWRQ

-199 TRVRTSDFGSINDR
+199 TRVRTTDFGSINDR

-222 VQSNFLEIGVNHVT
+222 VQSNFLEVGVNHVT

-259 MLKKDIAGWKMKANV
+259 LLKKDFSNWKMRVNV

-285 FEGSPETNGKILDA
+285 FEGSPETNGKIFDA
-299 KWIGSNTSEGVTVEA
+299 KWIAENTSKGFSIDA
-314 GWKYVST
+314 GWKYVSS

-342 GRITNDQVI
+342 GRITNDQVV
-351 RNLTSFDLMRES
+351 RNLTAFDLMRES

-386 YGAATPNRQGVTV
+386 YGTATPNRQGLTV
-399 HVNYASPTK
+399 NAKFVNPTQ
-408 LYELSAT
+408 LFEIAAT
-415 NLMLQETRG
+415 QLMLQETRG
-424 EGTVLPRK
+424 EGTLLPRK
-432 FMRLEAKAVGHLNRL
+432 FMRTEVKAVAHLSKRF
-447 IGNSDRLFDVTVRYR
+447 GSKDKLFDVSVRFR
-462 NDNTSRT
+462 KDNTSRV

-484 SIGMEYEFSENW
+484 SVGMEYEFWENW
-496 DLMLGVQQIK
+496 DVMLGVQQIK

-520 EIYYF
+520 EIYNF
-525 NEYQTDGM
+525 KEYQTDGN
-533 EFMQAAGLRYRFSE
+533 EFMKAAGLRYRFSD
-547 KSSLSVNLSNFENT
+547 KSSLSVNLSNFKNT
-561 DDFDTTQNY
+561 DAFDATQNY
-570 SIRQFMLLYQM
+570 TIRQFMLLYQM

>member
-1 MKNKLHIVVGIAA
+1 MKNRLHIVVGIVA
-14 LVLTQF
+14 LFVVQF

-41 FGDRIGQ
+41 FGDKIGQ
-48 DVDTLST
+48 EMV
-55 SSLGDTVTIPR
+55 GDTVTIPR

-222 VQSNFLEIGVNHVT
+222 VQSSFLEVGVNHVT

-259 MLKKDIAGWKMKANV
+259 LLKKDIADWKMKVNV
-274 EAGTSKTYYEK
+274 EAGTSKTYFEK
-285 FEGSPETNGKILDA
+285 FEGSPETNGKILDG
-299 KWIGSNTSEGVTVEA
+299 KLMGVNASKGLSVEA

-337 QPSSF
+337 QPYSY
-342 GRITNDQVI
+342 GRITNDQVV

-386 YGAATPNRQGVTV
+386 YGAATPNRQGITL
-399 HVNYASPTK
+399 HVKYISPTK
-408 LYELSAT
+408 LFEVSAT

-432 FMRLEAKAVGHLNRL
+432 FMRMEGKAVGHLNNL
-447 IGNSDRLFDVTVRYR
+447 IGNADRLFDVTVRYR
-462 NDNTSRT
+462 NDNTSRV

-484 SIGMEYEFSENW
+484 SIGMEYEFFENW
-496 DLMLGVQQIK
+496 DLMIGVQQVK
-506 FNGFDYTAV
+506 FNGSDFTAV

-533 EFMQAAGLRYRFSE
+533 EFMEAAGLRYRFSE
-547 KSSLSVNLSNFENT
+547 KSSLSVNMSNFKNT
-561 DDFDTTQNY
+561 DKFDDTQNY

>member
-1 MKNKLHIVVGIAA
+1 
-14 LVLTQF
+14 
-20 VSAQEKDLRKIVF
+20 
-33 TGAARGLY
+33 
-41 FGDRIGQ
+41 
-48 DVDTLST
+48 
-55 SSLGDTVTIPR
+55 
-66 MNSGHT
+66 
-72 LVDLGMNI
+72 
-80 RPNRNT
+80 
-86 EIQGMVRV
+86 
-94 RNDYGGFWGSGVSF
+94 
-108 DIRQL
+108 L
-113 YIKGVAGGIVRYQ
+113 YIKGVAGGVVRYQ

-175 QGAAAEFGLQFAKF
+175 QGAAAEFGLQFSKF

-213 LFAGYNVNL
+213 LFAGYNMNL
-222 VQSNFLEIGVNHVT
+222 VQSEFLEVGVNHVT

-259 MLKKDIAGWKMKANV
+259 LLKKDFSNWKMKFNV
-274 EAGTSKTYYEK
+274 ETGTSRTYYEN
-285 FEGSPETNGKILDA
+285 FENSPETKGKIFDA
-299 KWIGSNTSEGVTVEA
+299 KLLGVDASNGLTVEA
-314 GWKYVST
+314 GWKYVSS

-342 GRITNDQVI
+342 GRITNDQVV
-351 RNLTSFDLMRES
+351 RNLTAFDLMRES

-369 LSSNLMLTQP
+369 LSSNLMLIQP

-386 YGAATPNRQGVTV
+386 YGTATPNRQGLTV
-399 HVNYASPTK
+399 NAKYVIPSKILEVSASQ
-408 LYELSAT
+408 
-415 NLMLQETRG
+415 LMLQETRG
-424 EGTVLPRK
+424 EGTFVPRK
-432 FMRLEAKAVGHLNRL
+432 FMRSEVKAVAHLSKVLQKVLRMIPQNDFIRF
-447 IGNSDRLFDVTVRYR
+447 GSKDKLFDVTVRFR
-462 NDNTSRT
+462 NDNTSRE

-484 SIGMEYEFSENW
+484 SVGVEYEFWENW
-496 DLMLGVQQIK
+496 DVMLGLQQIK

-520 EIYYF
+520 EIYNF
-525 NEYQTDGM
+525 KEYQTDGN
-533 EFMQAAGLRYRFSE
+533 EYMQAAGVRYRFSD
-547 KSSLSVNLSNFENT
+547 KSSLSVNLSNFKNT
-561 DDFDTTQNY
+561 DAFDATQNY
-570 SIRQFMLLYQM
+570 SVRQFMLLYQM

>member
-1 MKNKLHIVVGIAA
+1 MKNKLHIVVGIVA
-14 LVLTQF
+14 LVASQF
-20 VSAQEKDLRKIVF
+20 VSAQEKDLRKVVF

-41 FGDRIGQ
+41 YGDKIGQ
-48 DVDTLST
+48 EVDDSI
-55 SSLGDTVTIPR
+55 TIPR

-113 YIKGVAGGIVRYQ
+113 YIKGVAGGAVRYQ

-167 AADSSWRQ
+167 VADSSWRQ
-175 QGAAAEFGLQFAKF
+175 QGAAAEFGLQFAKY

-194 FHTVA
+194 FHTVG
-199 TRVRTSDFGSINDR
+199 TRVRTTDFGSINDR
-213 LFAGYNVNL
+213 LFAGYNMNL
-222 VQSNFLEIGVNHVT
+222 VQSDFLEVGVNHVT
-236 LFDIEGTSRN
+236 LFDIEGTSHN

-253 VTTGTL
+253 VTTGTIMYKREL
-259 MLKKDIAGWKMKANV
+259 FNWKMKLNV
-274 EAGTSKTYYEK
+274 ETGTSRTYYEK
-285 FEGSPETNGKILDA
+285 FENSPETKGKIFDA
-299 KWIGSNTSEGVTVEA
+299 KLLGVDASMGLTVEA
-314 GWKYVST
+314 GWKYVSS

-342 GRITNDQVI
+342 GRITNDQVV
-351 RNLTSFDLMRES
+351 RNLTAFDLMRES

-369 LSSNLMLTQP
+369 LSSNLMLIQP

-386 YGAATPNRQGVTV
+386 YGTATPNRQGLTV
-399 HVNYASPTK
+399 NAKYVYPAQ
-408 LYELSAT
+408 LFDVVAT
-415 NLMLQETRG
+415 QLLLQETRG
-424 EGTVLPRK
+424 EGTLLPRK
-432 FMRLEAKAVGHLNRL
+432 FRRTEVKATAHLNKRF
-447 IGNSDRLFDVTVRYR
+447 GSKEKLFDVTLRFR
-462 NDNTSRT
+462 NDNTSRK

-484 SIGMEYEFSENW
+484 SIGVEYEFWENW
-496 DLMLGVQQIK
+496 DVMLGLQQIE

-520 EIYYF
+520 EIYNF
-525 NEYQTDGM
+525 KEYQTDGN
-533 EFMQAAGLRYRFSE
+533 EFMEALGVRYRFSD
-547 KSSLSVNLSNFENT
+547 KSSLSVNLSNFKNN
-561 DDFDTTQNY
+561 DAFDTTQKYN
-570 SIRQFMLLYQM
+570 IRQFMLLYQM

>member
-14 LVLTQF
+14 LLVAQF
-20 VSAQEKDLRKIVF
+20 VSAQEKDLRKVVF

-41 FGDRIGQ
+41 YGDRMGQ
-48 DVDTLST
+48 EAEDSI
-55 SSLGDTVTIPR
+55 TIPR

-113 YIKGVAGGIVRYQ
+113 YIKGVAGGVVRYQ

-175 QGAAAEFGLQFAKF
+175 QGAAAEFGLQFSKF

-199 TRVRTSDFGSINDR
+199 TRVRTTDFGNISDR

-222 VQSNFLEIGVNHVT
+222 VQSNFLEVGVNHVT

-259 MLKKDIAGWKMKANV
+259 LLKKDFSNWKMKVNV

-285 FEGSPETNGKILDA
+285 FEGSPETNGKIFDA
-299 KWIGSNTSEGVTVEA
+299 KWMGTYTSKGLSVEA
-314 GWKYVST
+314 GWKYVSS

-342 GRITNDQVI
+342 GRITNDQVV
-351 RNLTSFDLMRES
+351 RNLTAFDLMRES

-369 LSSNLMLTQP
+369 LSSNLMLIQP

-386 YGAATPNRQGVTV
+386 YGTATPNRQGLTV
-399 HVNYASPTK
+399 
-408 LYELSAT
+408 SAKYIIPSKILEVFAT
-415 NLMLQETRG
+415 QLMLQETRG
-424 EGTVLPRK
+424 EGTFVPRK
-432 FMRLEAKAVGHLNRL
+432 FIRSEVKAVAHVNQRFGR
-447 IGNSDRLFDVTVRYR
+447 SDKLFDVTIRFR
-462 NDNTSRT
+462 NDNTSRE

-484 SIGMEYEFSENW
+484 SVGMEYEFWENW

-520 EIYYF
+520 EIYNF
-525 NEYQTDGM
+525 KEYQTDGN
-533 EFMQAAGLRYRFSE
+533 EFMQAAGVRYRFSD
-547 KSSLSVNLSNFENT
+547 KSSLSVNLSNFKNT
-561 DDFDTTQNY
+561 DAFDATQNY
-570 SIRQFMLLYQM
+570 NIRQFMLLYQM

>member
-1 MKNKLHIVVGIAA
+1 MKNKLHIVFGIAA
-14 LVLTQF
+14 LVVTQF
-20 VSAQEKDLRKIVF
+20 VSAQEKDLRKVVF

-41 FGDRIGQ
+41 YGDRIGQ
-48 DVDTLST
+48 EVEDSI
-55 SSLGDTVTIPR
+55 TIPR

-113 YIKGVAGGIVRYQ
+113 YIKGVAGGVVRYQ

-199 TRVRTSDFGSINDR
+199 TRVRTTDFGSINDR

-222 VQSNFLEIGVNHVT
+222 VQSNFFEIGENHVT

-259 MLKKDIAGWKMKANV
+259 LLKKDISNWKMKVNV

-285 FEGSPETNGKILDA
+285 FEGSPETNGKIFDA
-299 KWIGSNTSEGVTVEA
+299 KWMGTNSSNGLSVEA
-314 GWKYVST
+314 GWKYVSS

-337 QPSSF
+337 QPTSF
-342 GRITNDQVI
+342 GRITNDQVV
-351 RNLTSFDLMRES
+351 RNLTAFDLMRES

-369 LSSNLMLTQP
+369 LSSNLMLIQP

-386 YGAATPNRQGVTV
+386 YGTATPNRQGVTV
-399 HVNYASPTK
+399 NAKYVIPSK
-408 LYELSAT
+408 ILEVSAT
-415 NLMLQETRG
+415 QLMMQETRG
-424 EGTVLPRK
+424 EGTLVPRK
-432 FMRLEAKAVGHLNRL
+432 FMRSEVKAVAHVNKRFGK
-447 IGNSDRLFDVTVRYR
+447 SDKLFDVTVRFR
-462 NDNTSRT
+462 NDNTSRK
-469 AEENVRAVDLSTQIF
+469 AEENVRAVDLSTQIL
-484 SIGMEYEFSENW
+484 SIGAEYEFWENW
-496 DLMLGVQQIK
+496 DLMLGLQQIT

-520 EIYYF
+520 EIYNF
-525 NEYQTDGM
+525 REYQTDGK
-533 EFMQAAGLRYRFSE
+533 EFMQAAGVRYRFSD
-547 KSSLSVNLSNFENT
+547 KSSLSMNLLNFKNT
-561 DDFDTTQNY
+561 DAFDATQNY
-570 SIRQFMLLYQM
+570 NVRQFMLLYQM

>member
-1 MKNKLHIVVGIAA
+1 MKNKLHIVVGIVALMAA
-14 LVLTQF
+14 QF
-20 VSAQEKDLRKIVF
+20 VSAQEKDLRKVVF

-41 FGDRIGQ
+41 YGDKIGQ
-48 DVDTLST
+48 EEEDSI
-55 SSLGDTVTIPR
+55 TIPR

-142 QQEIITQGPVVFQQ
+142 QQEIITQGPVIFQQ

-199 TRVRTSDFGSINDR
+199 TRVRTTDFGSINDR

-222 VQSNFLEIGVNHVT
+222 VQSNFLEVGVNHVT
-236 LFDIEGTSRN
+236 LFDIEGTSHN

-259 MLKKDIAGWKMKANV
+259 LLKKDIANWKMKVNV
-274 EAGTSKTYYEK
+274 EGGTSRTYYEK
-285 FEGSPETNGKILDA
+285 FEGSPETKGKIFDA
-299 KWIGSNTSEGVTVEA
+299 KWIAANTSNGLTVEA
-314 GWKYVST
+314 GWKYVSS

-342 GRITNDQVI
+342 GRITNDQVV

-386 YGAATPNRQGVTV
+386 YGTATPNRQGLTV
-399 HVNYASPTK
+399 NAKYVNPSQLFEIA
-408 LYELSAT
+408 AT
-415 NLMLQETRG
+415 QLMLQETRG
-424 EGTVLPRK
+424 EGTLLPRK
-432 FMRLEAKAVGHLNRL
+432 FMRTEVKAVAHLSKRF
-447 IGNSDRLFDVTVRYR
+447 GSKDKLFDVSVRFR
-462 NDNTSRT
+462 KDNTSRV

-484 SIGMEYEFSENW
+484 SVGMEYEFWENW

-520 EIYYF
+520 EIYNF
-525 NEYQTDGM
+525 KEYQTDGN
-533 EFMQAAGLRYRFSE
+533 EFMQAAGVRYRFSD
-547 KSSLSVNLSNFENT
+547 KSSLSVNLSNFKNT
-561 DDFDTTQNY
+561 DAFDATQNY
-570 SIRQFMLLYQM
+570 TIRQFMLLYQM

>member
-14 LVLTQF
+14 LVVTQF
-20 VSAQEKDLRKIVF
+20 VSAQEKDLRKVVF

-41 FGDRIGQ
+41 YGDRIGQ
-48 DVDTLST
+48 EVEDSI
-55 SSLGDTVTIPR
+55 TIPR

-113 YIKGVAGGIVRYQ
+113 YIKGVAGGVVRYQ

-175 QGAAAEFGLQFAKF
+175 QGAAAEFGLQFAKYL
-189 VKELQ
+189 KEIQ

-199 TRVRTSDFGSINDR
+199 TRVRTTDFGSINDR

-222 VQSNFLEIGVNHVT
+222 VQSNFLEMGITHVT

-259 MLKKDIAGWKMKANV
+259 LLKRDISNWKMKVNV
-274 EAGTSKTYYEK
+274 ETGTSKTYYEK
-285 FEGSPETNGKILDA
+285 FEGSPETKGKIFDA
-299 KWIGSNTSEGVTVEA
+299 KWIAANTSKGFTIDA
-314 GWKYVST
+314 GWKYVSS

-337 QPSSF
+337 QPTSF
-342 GRITNDQVI
+342 GRITNDQVV
-351 RNLTSFDLMRES
+351 RNLTAFDLMRES

-386 YGAATPNRQGVTV
+386 YGTATPNRQGLTV
-399 HVNYASPTK
+399 NARYVNPSQLFEISASQ
-408 LYELSAT
+408 
-415 NLMLQETRG
+415 LMLQETRG
-424 EGTVLPRK
+424 EGTTLPRK
-432 FMRLEAKAVGHLNRL
+432 FMRSEVKAVAHLSKRF
-447 IGNSDRLFDVTVRYR
+447 GSKDKLFDVSVRFR
-462 NDNTSRT
+462 NDNTSRKE
-469 AEENVRAVDLSTQIF
+469 EENVRAVDLSTQIL
-484 SIGMEYEFSENW
+484 SVGMEYEFWDNW
-496 DLMLGVQQIK
+496 DLMLGLQQIT

-520 EIYYF
+520 EIYNF
-525 NEYQTDGM
+525 REYQTDGK
-533 EFMQAAGLRYRFSE
+533 EFMQAAGVRYRFSD
-547 KSSLSVNLSNFENT
+547 KSSLSMNLSNFKNT
-561 DDFDTTQNY
+561 DAFDATQNY
-570 SIRQFMLLYQM
+570 TIRQFMLLYQM

>member
-1 MKNKLHIVVGIAA
+1 MKNKLHIVVGIVALMAA
-14 LVLTQF
+14 QF
-20 VSAQEKDLRKIVF
+20 VSAQEKDLRKVVF

-41 FGDRIGQ
+41 YGDKIGQ
-48 DVDTLST
+48 EEEDSI
-55 SSLGDTVTIPR
+55 TIPR

-80 RPNRNT
+80 RPNRNA

-113 YIKGVAGGIVRYQ
+113 YIKGVAGGVVRYQ

-194 FHTVA
+194 FHTVG
-199 TRVRTSDFGSINDR
+199 TRVRTTDFGSINDR
-213 LFAGYNVNL
+213 LFAGYNMNL
-222 VQSNFLEIGVNHVT
+222 VQSNFLEVGVNHVT

-259 MLKKDIAGWKMKANV
+259 MVKRDIAHWKMKLNV
-274 EAGTSKTYYEK
+274 ETGTSRTYYEK
-285 FEGSPETNGKILDA
+285 FEGSPVTKGKIFDA
-299 KWIGSNTSEGVTVEA
+299 KLLGVDASKGLTVEA
-314 GWKYVST
+314 GWKYVSS

-342 GRITNDQVI
+342 GRITNDQVV
-351 RNLTSFDLMRES
+351 RNLTAFDLMRES

-369 LSSNLMLTQP
+369 LSSNLMLIQP

-386 YGAATPNRQGVTV
+386 YGTATPNRQGLTV
-399 HVNYASPTK
+399 NAKYVYPTQ
-408 LYELSAT
+408 LFDVVAT
-415 NLMLQETRG
+415 QLLLHETRG
-424 EGTVLPRK
+424 EGTLLPRK
-432 FMRLEAKAVGHLNRL
+432 FRRSEVKATGHLNK
-447 IGNSDRLFDVTVRYR
+447 IFGNKEKLFDVTIRFR
-462 NDNTSRT
+462 NDRTSRE

-484 SIGMEYEFSENW
+484 SVGVEYEFWENW
-496 DLMLGVQQIK
+496 DVMLGLQQIK

-520 EIYYF
+520 EIYNF
-525 NEYQTDGM
+525 KEYQTDGN
-533 EFMQAAGLRYRFSE
+533 EFMEALGVRYRFSD
-547 KSSLSVNLSNFENT
+547 KSSLSVNLSNFKNN
-561 DDFDTTQNY
+561 DAFDTTQKYN
-570 SIRQFMLLYQM
+570 IRQFMLLYQM

>member
-14 LVLTQF
+14 LLVTQF
-20 VSAQEKDLRKIVF
+20 VSAQEKDLRKVVF

-41 FGDRIGQ
+41 YGDRMGQ
-48 DVDTLST
+48 EVEDSI
-55 SSLGDTVTIPR
+55 TIPR

-113 YIKGVAGGIVRYQ
+113 YIKGVAGGVVRYQ

-175 QGAAAEFGLQFAKF
+175 QGAAAEFGLQFSKF

-199 TRVRTSDFGSINDR
+199 TRVRTTDFGSINDR

-222 VQSNFLEIGVNHVT
+222 VQSNFLEIGMNHVT

-259 MLKKDIAGWKMKANV
+259 LLKKDFSNWKMKVNV

-285 FEGSPETNGKILDA
+285 FEGSPETNGKIFDA
-299 KWIGSNTSEGVTVEA
+299 KWLGTNASKGLSVEA
-314 GWKYVST
+314 GWKYVSS

-337 QPSSF
+337 QPTSY
-342 GRITNDQVI
+342 GRITNDQVV
-351 RNLTSFDLMRES
+351 RNLTAFDLMRES

-386 YGAATPNRQGVTV
+386 YGTATPNRQGLTV
-399 HVNYASPTK
+399 NAKYVIPSKILEVFA
-408 LYELSAT
+408 AQ
-415 NLMLQETRG
+415 LMLQETRG
-424 EGTVLPRK
+424 EGTFVPRK
-432 FMRLEAKAVGHLNRL
+432 FMRSEVKAVAHVNQRFGR
-447 IGNSDRLFDVTVRYR
+447 SDKLFDVTIRFR
-462 NDNTSRT
+462 NDNTSRE

-484 SIGMEYEFSENW
+484 SVGMEYEFLENW

-520 EIYYF
+520 EIYNF
-525 NEYQTDGM
+525 KEYQTDGN
-533 EFMQAAGLRYRFSE
+533 EYMQAAGVRYRFSD
-547 KSSLSVNLSNFENT
+547 KSSLSLNLSNFKNT
-561 DDFDTTQNY
+561 DAFDATQNY
-570 SIRQFMLLYQM
+570 SVRQFMLLYQM